1 MDKGN
6 VLTVSSH
13 RLISESVQF
22 EGSRKV
28 SLVVVT
34 EGKGRMGLEG
44 GHTSFRIFFCR
55 EDIAAPDTPCCC
67 CGYDACKTFVI
78 GITSAQ
84 RVEHS
89 ISNLI
94 RT

>member
-1 MDKGN
+1 M
-6 VLTVSSH
+6 LTVSSH

-34 EGKGRMGLEG
+34 EGKGQMGLEG
-44 GHTSFRIFFCR
+44 KHTSFRIFFRR

-67 CGYDACKTFVI
+67 CGYNACKAFVI
-78 GITSAQ
+78 DIISAHW
-84 RVEHS
+84 VEHS
-89 ISNLI
+89 ISNLVH
-94 RT
+94 T